1 MIKMALLV
9 IGIGSNGSFFDGY
22 TGSSY
27 PSATIMPNMEY
38 CEAAKRALIKKF
50 PQHPTFFGRSDGGFR
65 EDFIQ
70 CVEVD

>member
-27 PSATIMPNMEY
+27 PSATLMPSMEY
-38 CEAAKRALIKKF
+38 CEAAKKALLEKF
-50 PQHPTFFGRSDGGFR
+50 PATQQFLRNTSGFP
-65 EDFIQ
+65 EDFVH
-70 CVEVD
+70 CVEIK